1 MKRLRST
8 GIQKSVSDTYDGLP
22 SGSVVVMWGT
32 VLLMAFLA
40 TADPVRIGSALI
52 FVSRPRPM
60 LHLFAY
66 WLGGIVM
73 SLIVGL
79 SALFVLRDFAFT
91 ASTTSSS
98 TAGQIR
104 MAVGALALLFAA
116 LIAVKSSLR
125 QHVRVTMPGG
135 GPSNLRPQPN
145 TLDVWSRVPTR
156 FHAALQRWSLCAA
169 FVVGCGMAMPVQYLA
184 ALAAIHL
191 SGAAAGAQIS
201 AVLMYCF
208 VAVAFAGIPLIGALA
223 APAKTHAI
231 MLQVHN
237 WLLDRGR
244 QLLPVIL
251 VVVGV
256 FLVTTGMGSV

>member
-1 MKRLRST
+1 
-8 GIQKSVSDTYDGLP
+8 
-22 SGSVVVMWGT
+22 
-32 VLLMAFLA
+32 
-40 TADPVRIGSALI
+40 
-52 FVSRPRPM
+52 M

-73 SLIVGL
+73 SLVVGL
-79 SALFVLRDFAFT
+79 SVLFVLRDFAFT
-91 ASTTSSS
+91 ASSTSSS

-125 QHVRVTMPGG
+125 QQVSVTMPGG
-135 GPSNLRPQPN
+135 GPSRLGLQPN
-145 TLDVWSRVPTR
+145 KFDVWSRLPTR
-156 FHAALQRWSLCAA
+156 VHGVLQRWSLCAA

-191 SGAAAGAQIS
+191 SGAAAGTQIS
-201 AVLMYCF
+201 AVIIYCF
-208 VAVAFAGIPLIGALA
+208 VAIAFAEIPLISALA

-244 QLLPVIL
+244 RVLPVIL
-251 VVVGV
+251 AVVGV

>member
-1 MKRLRST
+1 
-8 GIQKSVSDTYDGLP
+8 
-22 SGSVVVMWGT
+22 MWGT

-40 TADPVRIGSALI
+40 TADPLRIGSALI

-66 WLGGIVM
+66 WLGSVVM
-73 SLIVGL
+73 SLVVGL
-79 SALFVLRDFAFT
+79 SVLFVLRDFAST

-98 TAGQIR
+98 TSGQIR
-104 MAVGALALLFAA
+104 MVVGAVALLFAA
-116 LIAVKSSLR
+116 LIVVKSALR
-125 QHVRVTMPGG
+125 QHVRPAMPRG
-135 GPSNLRPQPN
+135 GPSSVSLQPN
-145 TLDVWSRVPTR
+145 TFDVWSRLPTR
-156 FHAALQRWSLCAA
+156 FHGALQRWSPCAA

-184 ALAAIHL
+184 ALAVIHL

-201 AVLMYCF
+201 AVLIYCF
-208 VAVAFAGIPLIGALA
+208 VAVAFAEIPLISALA

-237 WLLDRGR
+237 WLLNRGR
-244 QLLPVIL
+244 RLLPVIL
-251 VVVGV
+251 AVVGV